1 MADKNRFYN
10 FVANYGCVS
19 RNLNDIEQAKRNK
32 RRMKKILCLTI
43 CVAALVGCTNV
54 NREKELAAQNDSLA
68 VALNEKS
75 KALDQAMMAIA
86 DIQEGFRA
94 INEAEGRVMLHSQ
107 DGEGIS
113 DAERLREDI
122 LFIQQKM
129 EANRK
134 QIAELE
140 KKLKASGTETASL
153 RKVLDN
159 LQKELNDKVAS
170 ITALQNELAQKNI
183 RIAELDSAVV
193 MLTGDV
199 NALQKITDEQQSIIN
214 QQVEQ
219 LNAAWYVY
227 GTAKELKDQ
236 NILNGGKLFLSTE
249 YNMNYFTQIDIREDK
264 IFPLYTKRAK
274 LLTVHPENSYEFT
287 KDDEN
292 LLTLTI
298 LDEKAFWSVSR
309 YMVIQVR

>member
-1 MADKNRFYN
+1 
-10 FVANYGCVS
+10 
-19 RNLNDIEQAKRNK
+19 
-32 RRMKKILCLTI
+32 MKKILCLTI
-43 CVAALVGCTNV
+43 CVAVLAGCTNV
-54 NREKELAAQNDSLA
+54 KREKELVAQNDSLSI
-68 VALNEKS
+68 ALSEKNR
-75 KALDQAMMAIA
+75 ALDQAMMTIA

-94 INEAEGRVMLHSQ
+94 INQAEGRVMLQSQ
-107 DGEGIS
+107 DGEGIT
-113 DAERLREDI
+113 DAQRLREDI

-140 KKLKASGTETASL
+140 KKLKAEGTETSSL
-153 RKVLDN
+153 RKVLSN
-159 LQKELNDKVAS
+159 LQKELSDKVAS

-199 NALQKITDEQQSIIN
+199 NALQKISDEQQNVIKR
-214 QQVEQ
+214 QTEQ

-236 NILNGGKLFLSTE
+236 NILNGNKLFASTDF
-249 YNMNYFTQIDIREDK
+249 NMNYFTQIDIREDK
-264 IFPLYTKRAK
+264 IFPLYAKHAK
-274 LLTVHPENSYEFT
+274 LLTVHPDNSYEFT
-287 KDDEN
+287 KDEEKM
-292 LLTLTI
+292 LTLNI
-298 LDEKAFWSVSR
+298 IDAKAFWSVSR